1 METYGKYLSY
11 YWNTPIDKTTL
22 NQVQGKENKLG
33 QKESSHVF
41 GHVLF
46 SLMLVIIS
54 ASGLHLVEKTL
65 IASEASMQELLS
77 PKVVLAAELT
87 TKAELIQQTQS
98 LVNIKPNDAVT
109 IILTFKNSGTSTWT
123 SKKIYLKSLSTA
135 LKFKHESWPDPYL
148 PAKLQEDS
156 VISGNT
162 GTIKLDIRAP
172 KNLGRYT
179 ADFLLVSDNVMINGG
194 EIKIDL
200 NVVDDPSAV
209 VTTTATVIENTST
222 APKINVC
229 SLKLNIASVESGLDN
244 STCTETLKIASS
256 GPIVRTGV
264 FQSNEAV
271 VISNNKDWQVYD
283 ENDTLLASVPA
294 DLQMRFDY
302 LKEKGEYLF
311 DFIDQTV
318 RTKSKLKLINFNSG
332 IFTIVSLKDIPS
344 WNKSINY
351 NQFKG
356 DFEIDYYAPKENVW
370 VIEKLALEE
379 YLKGIKETSDSDPIE
394 YQRAMTIAARTYA
407 LYHVNKFKVT
417 DSFFDLYNDER
428 DQVYKG
434 YVAETIMPSQAN
446 IVTETQGVVL
456 TYANNVIVSYYSAR
470 SGGQTINVKNTP
482 YLKSVET
489 PYSKTYTKW
498 GHGKGLDQVDAKA
511 RAQKLGWTFDQILKY
526 YYSGVYIEKIY

>member
-11 YWNTPIDKTTL
+11 YWNSSFGKSKS
-22 NQVQGKENKLG
+22 KENKFG

-46 SLMLVIIS
+46 SLMLVVIS
-54 ASGLHLVEKTL
+54 ASGLHLVEKSL
-65 IASEASMQELLS
+65 IASKASMQELLS

-87 TKAELIQQTQS
+87 TKAELTQQTQS

-109 IILTFKNSGTSTWT
+109 ITLTFKNTGTSTWT

-135 LKFKHESWPDPYL
+135 LKFKHESWADPYL
-148 PAKLQEDS
+148 PAKLQE
-156 VISGNT
+156 NT
-162 GTIKLDIRAP
+162 IIAGSNGTISLNLRAP

-179 ADFLLVSDNVMINGG
+179 ADFLLVNDNIMVEGG
-194 EIKIDL
+194 EIKIEL
-200 NVVDDPSAV
+200 NVVDDPSSV
-209 VTTTATVIENTST
+209 VTSTTTSTESAST
-222 APKINVC
+222 APKINIC
-229 SLKLNIASVESGLDN
+229 SLKLNIANFESGLDN
-244 STCTETLKIASS
+244 STCTETLKIASA

-264 FQSNEAV
+264 FQSNEAII
-271 VISNNKDWQVYD
+271 ISNNKAWQVYD

-332 IFTIVSLKDIPS
+332 IFTIVSSKDIPS

-356 DFEIDYYAPKENVW
+356 DLEIDYYAPKENVW

-407 LYHVNKFKVT
+407 LYHVNKFKTT

-434 YVAETIMPSQAN
+434 YAAETIMPNQAN
-446 IVTETQGVVL
+446 IVAETQGVVL
-456 TYANNVIVSYYSAR
+456 TYADNVIVSYYSAR
-470 SGGQTINVKNTP
+470 SGGQTINYKNTP

-489 PYSKTYTKW
+489 PYSKTSAKW
-498 GHGKGLDQVDAKA
+498 GHGIGLDQVDAKA
-511 RAQKLGWTFDQILKY
+511 RAQKLNWTYDQILKY

>member
-1 METYGKYLSY
+1 METYGKHLSY
-11 YWNTPIDKTTL
+11 YWNSSIGKL
-22 NQVQGKENKLG
+22 KLKENILG
-33 QKESSHVF
+33 QKKSLNVF
-41 GHVLF
+41 GHVMF
-46 SLMLVIIS
+46 SLMLVVIS
-54 ASGLHLVEKTL
+54 ASGLHLVEKSL
-65 IASEASMQELLS
+65 LASEASMKELLS

-87 TKAELIQQTQS
+87 TRAELVQQTQS
-98 LVNIKPNDAVT
+98 LINIKPSDSVT
-109 IILTFKNSGTSTWT
+109 ITLTFKNTGTSTWT

-148 PAKLQEDS
+148 PAILQETS
-156 VISGNT
+156 VAAGDNGI
-162 GTIKLDIRAP
+162 IKLDLRAP

-179 ADFLLVSDNVMINGG
+179 ADFLLVNDNVMITGG

-209 VTTTATVIENTST
+209 VTTTATTTESVNAT
-222 APKINVC
+222 PKLNVC

-244 STCTETLKIASS
+244 STCTEALKIAAT

-264 FQSNEAV
+264 FQTDEAL
-271 VISNNKDWQVYD
+271 VISNSKAWQVYD
-283 ENDTLLASVPA
+283 ENDILLASVPA

-302 LKEKGEYLF
+302 LKEKGEYIF
-311 DFIDQTV
+311 DFIDHTV

-356 DFEIDYYAPKENVW
+356 DLEIDYYAPKENVW
-370 VIEKLALEE
+370 VIEKLVLEE
-379 YLKGIKETSDSDPIE
+379 YLKGIKETSDSDPLE

-407 LYHVNKFKVT
+407 LYHINKFKAT

-434 YVAETIMPSQAN
+434 YVAETIMPNQAA
-446 IVTETQGVVL
+446 IAAETQGVVL
-456 TYANNVIVSYYSAR
+456 TYGNNIIVSYYSAR
-470 SGGQTINVKNTP
+470 SGGKTLDVKNVP

-489 PYSKTYTKW
+489 PYSKTFTKW

-511 RAQKLGWTFDQILKY
+511 RAQKLGWSYDQILKY